1 MQPVSAPPPPAPT
14 DEPREPSAYDRLRAG
29 QPYRA
34 ADPEL
39 ALLRQRAR
47 RLAREYNATP
57 EDQHLTRVRL
67 LASLFGAL
75 GDDPEVDAPLY
86 VEYGRHV
93 FAGRGFT
100 AGPGCALVDAGRI
113 TLGDHVRLGAGVH
126 LYAVARPLNPEHRAA
141 GYEQAA
147 PVVVGDH
154 VWIGGNS
161 IVNPGVQIGA
171 GTTIGPGSVVL
182 EDIPAGVFAAGNP
195 CRVLRALAEPG
206 GDGAR

>member
-1 MQPVSAPPPPAPT
+1 MQPAPHIPPAQEAAP
-14 DEPREPSAYDRLRAG
+14 EPSPYDRLRAG
-29 QPYRA
+29 QPYCA
-34 ADPEL
+34 LDPEL

-57 EDQHLTRVRL
+57 EDEHLTRVRL
-67 LASLFGAL
+67 LASLFGGL
-75 GDDPEVDAPLY
+75 GDDPDVDAPLH
-86 VEYGRHV
+86 VEYGRHI
-93 FAGRGFT
+93 FAGHGFAT
-100 AGPGCALVDAGRI
+100 GPGCFLMDAGRI

-126 LYAVARPLNPEHRAA
+126 IYAVARPLNPEQRAA

-147 PVVVGDH
+147 AVVIGDH

-195 CRVLRALAEPG
+195 CRVLRSLIEPS